1 MLQSIHRVAKSGT
14 LLKQLNIWHVSIL
27 MVLFLGWLLMK
38 QFKKTKTYIYQKPLN
53 MLIIFLFLKYLNTQ
67 DTNLILSLTL
77 PVKIMY

>member
-53 MLIIFLFLKYLNTQ
+53 MLIIFFIFKIFKYSGYKSNSF
-67 DTNLILSLTL
+67 TNATC
-77 PVKIMY
+77 

>member
-1 MLQSIHRVAKSGT
+1 MPQSIHRVAKSGT
-14 LLKQLNIWHVSIL
+14 LPKKLNIWHVSIF

-53 MLIIFLFLKYLNTQ
+53 MLIIFQKYLNTQ

>member
-1 MLQSIHRVAKSGT
+1 MLRSIHRVAKSGT
-14 LLKQLNIWHVSIL
+14 LLKKLTIWHVSIF
-27 MVLFLGWLLMK
+27 MVLFLSWLLMK

-53 MLIIFLFLKYLNTQ
+53 MLIIFQKYLNTQ